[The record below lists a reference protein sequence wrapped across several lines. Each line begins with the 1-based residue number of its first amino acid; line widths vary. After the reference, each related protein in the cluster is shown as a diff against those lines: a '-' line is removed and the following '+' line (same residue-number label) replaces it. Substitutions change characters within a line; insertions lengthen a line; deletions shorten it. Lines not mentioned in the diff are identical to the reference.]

1 MRIAFSI
8 TDLSGGGAARVAAAL
23 SNEWC
28 QMGHDVHLITFED
41 PGTAPFFEVHH
52 GVHCHQ
58 LAAPLSRGGTLGF
71 LVTNARRVLRLRRLF
86 KTVKPDLSIS
96 FLLEANIASVIA
108 ARGLPFRTV
117 VAERNHPGFHH
128 VSRPKGVLRRFFYG
142 WADTVCVQ
150 TREIGDWFS
159 RCLGMDTVVIPNP
172 APAVSPQP
180 PFAPSAV
187 GCRQRIVG
195 LGRLEYQK
203 GFSRLIEA
211 FSIIAPEHPDWD
223 LVIFG
228 EGAERPALEAQLTRL
243 GLRNRISLPGITD
256 CPDAELRNADLF
268 AHTARYE
275 GYPNAIIEA
284 AAEGLCIVAMDSPG
298 AAREILEDDAC
309 GILVTDG
316 DVDDLAAQM
325 SKLMA
330 SPDARAAYGARA
342 RARAARLSPRMIAQ
356 RWIDLAPATAETPN

>member
-41 PGTAPFFEVHH
+41 PGTAPFFDVHH
-52 GVHCHQ
+52 GVHRHQ
-58 LAAPLSRGGTLGF
+58 LAAPLSRDGTLGF

-96 FLLEANIASVIA
+96 FLLEANVASVIA
-108 ARGLPFRTV
+108 ARGLPLRTV

-128 VSRPKGVLRRFFYG
+128 VSRLKGLLRRFFYG

-150 TREIGDWFS
+150 TQEIGDWFS

-180 PFAPSAV
+180 PFAPSDV
-187 GCRQRIVG
+187 GRRQRIVG
-195 LGRLEYQK
+195 LGRLEPQK

-223 LVIFG
+223 VVIFG

-256 CPDAELRNADLF
+256 CPGAELRNADLF

-356 RWIDLAPATAETPN
+356 RWIDLAPTTVEAPQ